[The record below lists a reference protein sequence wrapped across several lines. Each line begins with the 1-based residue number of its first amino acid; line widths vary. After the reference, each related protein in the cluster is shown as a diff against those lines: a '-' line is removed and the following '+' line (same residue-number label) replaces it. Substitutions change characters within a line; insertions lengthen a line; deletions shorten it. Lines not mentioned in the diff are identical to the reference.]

1 MAIRKASSYSKRI
14 ARPFTRKSGQ
24 KSKAYV
30 KVVPNIKIG
39 KFRFGG
45 QNDSVSGKHPFIVKL
60 VNYEKIQLRD
70 VALEA
75 CRMYVHKM
83 LEEGAPG
90 QYYLN
95 VKIYPH
101 HMLRENKISSGAA
114 GADRTSTGMTQSFG
128 QVIGRAAIVSP
139 GTDIIFISC
148 SNEKAAKI
156 ARDALKSV
164 KAKIP
169 GRTSIIFERVK

>member
-39 KFRFGG
+39 KFKFGNE
-45 QNDSVSGKHPFIVKL
+45 NDSSTGKHPYRVRLI
-60 VNYEKIQLRD
+60 NHEKTQVRD

-75 CRMYVHKM
+75 CRMYTHKM
-83 LEEGAPG
+83 MEAGAPG
-90 QYYLN
+90 QFYLN

-128 QVIGRAAIVSP
+128 QVMGRAALVSP
-139 GTDIIFISC
+139 NTEIIVISC
-148 SNEKAAKI
+148 SNEKAAKV
-156 ARDALKSV
+156 ARDALHSV

-169 GRTSIIFERVK
+169 GKTSVIFEKVN